1 MRKILRK
8 IAILG
13 LFAGMLF
20 PVATSNV
27 AVQAAGDDPSY
38 SNESFLGLKPWY
50 DGLTTSSGLKTPKT
64 ECPSGSYDC
73 VELKTYIWTIVFNV
87 LTDLT
92 LLGAYLTIGFVLYG
106 GYQYI
111 LSSGSTEKALRGKK
125 TIYTAFIGLA
135 IILLASVIFNVIK
148 YAFLK
153 GSGDTETI
161 TTADGIALTI
171 PNTSADLLF
180 INALQWIIG
189 IAGLVA
195 VIFIV
200 YGGCLYV
207 SSRGE
212 PTKIETAKK
221 SIIYAVIGLFIVGV
235 SQVITGFVSSNIRA
249 ARDSAINGTSLI
261 IEEDNNKLI

>member
-1 MRKILRK
+1 MRKILQK
-8 IAILG
+8 LAIFG
-13 LFAGMLF
+13 FIVSMLL
-20 PVATSNV
+20 PLATSTV
-27 AVQAAGDDPSY
+27 AVHAQGPES
-38 SNESFLGLKPWY
+38 SSGGSFLGLKPWY
-50 DGLTTSSGLKTPKT
+50 DGLMNGSELKNPRTN
-64 ECPSGSYDC
+64 CNGASNC
-73 VELKTYIWTIVFNV
+73 VELTVFIWTIVFNV

-92 LLGAYLTIGFVLYG
+92 LIGAYLTIGFVIWG

-111 LSSGSTEKALRGKK
+111 LSSGSTDKALKGKK
-125 TIYTAFIGLA
+125 TIYTAFIGLV
-135 IILLASVIFNVIK
+135 IVMCASVIFNVIK
-148 YAFLK
+148 FALLK
-153 GSGDTETI
+153 GAGDTEMV
-161 TTADGIALTI
+161 TTAEGITVNI

-180 INALQWIIG
+180 VNALEWIIG

-235 SQVITGFVSSNIRA
+235 TQVITGIVANNIRT
-249 ARDSAINGTSLI
+249 ARNNALNGGSALV
-261 IEEDNNKLI
+261 IEESNNKLI